1 MAARNI
7 ADRTSC
13 GRFSAAGLVFGSG
26 LFKIVL
32 VVVVVV
38 WYSSGWAYF
47 RPEATI
53 VN

>member
-1 MAARNI
+1 MAARKI

-32 VVVVVV
+32 VVVVV